1 MHHESSERLPSF
13 PPSSLSPI
21 FGLADAVSDYVSGDG
36 AHSAMNANLLQRH
49 YMRFEF
55 SLKVDYSVA
64 SPAVAATIARRAS
77 ALCSVAQLAFPI
89 DVHSN
94 MSTALWMV
102 GVRKRLHE
110 LRDALSQVS
119 VNDRF
124 LSKTRIPAAV
134 WVEILGRAAWLFSA
148 FGRTSASISAAC
160 HEHLLQVQHS
170 TAATA
175 ALKEL
180 ASPSSPAEL
189 QVKRLRLVK
198 DWLSHRL
205 TKDRKTGVLKPMQNR
220 DELRK
225 EIVSWNTANR
235 LMRGQAGFLTKRGS
249 SDDLLHKLAEAAVNK
264 QLATQDTI
272 AAQERMSSCP
282 GLRTNEVPPAGI
294 PPSEWFSATS
304 CGKEILLA
312 AAAMRGSLA
321 DSLYPCCGLVSRKSS
336 ADVRGGA

>member
-1 MHHESSERLPSF
+1 
-13 PPSSLSPI
+13 
-21 FGLADAVSDYVSGDG
+21 
-36 AHSAMNANLLQRH
+36 
-49 YMRFEF
+49 
-55 SLKVDYSVA
+55 
-64 SPAVAATIARRAS
+64 
-77 ALCSVAQLAFPI
+77 
-89 DVHSN
+89 
-94 MSTALWMV
+94 MV

-148 FGRTSASISAAC
+148 LGRTSSASISAAC

-180 ASPSSPAEL
+180 ASPSGPAEL

-198 DWLSHRL
+198 DWLSHWL

-282 GLRTNEVPPAGI
+282 GLPTNEVPPAGI
-294 PPSEWFSATS
+294 PPSEWSSATYFVRQGDPP
-304 CGKEILLA
+304 CRGCY

-321 DSLYPCCGLVSRKSS
+321 VPLLRTGFAKQLS
-336 ADVRGGA
+336 